1 MLAVLWPAY
10 LVTTMLYI
18 MPSGLPQPSA
28 LFLGVVF
35 ILILMAPL
43 ARIDKRLE
51 TSLVLLFGFVG
62 WCTFVSVTRFAWAS
76 DLIYMKAP
84 LYYLYNSVVFIA
96 VVQLAC
102 RDPDEFTKL
111 TRNALLFMLL
121 SQVALIA
128 VLPNRVNDVL
138 EREIGTFN
146 EANQLAYW
154 AILSISTYMLMPG
167 RRLPADLAVMA
178 AGAWVVIASTSK
190 AGLLALA
197 IAAVLWVVL
206 DSRRQD
212 RALALAATGIAALL
226 VIAGVLHHGVA
237 LPDNERIDLLRQRV
251 DRDVSEPDDT
261 LMGRGYTTILE
272 HPNLLPFG
280 AAEGNFGALTR
291 GENGAFQPG
300 ELHSTLGAVLM
311 GYGIVGLTLFLGF
324 LLAVAHS
331 GGLAASLWMLPGLT
345 YGIAHQ
351 GLRFSPF
358 WILLACVASA
368 RRLTARS
375 PGMAAAKPWAR
386 PVPPCT

>member
-1 MLAVLWPAY
+1 MLAVLWPIY
-10 LVTTMLYI
+10 LATTMLYV

-28 LFLGVVF
+28 LFLGAVF
-35 ILILMAPL
+35 ILIFLEPL
-43 ARIDKRLE
+43 ARIGKLIDA
-51 TSLVLLFGFVG
+51 SFVLLFSFVG
-62 WCTFVSVTRFAWAS
+62 WCTFVSVARFAWTS

-84 LYYLYNSVVFIA
+84 LYYLYNSIAFIT

-111 TRNALLFMLL
+111 TRNALLLMLL
-121 SQVALIA
+121 SQVAFIA
-128 VLPNRVNDVL
+128 VLPNRVNDML

-167 RRLPADLAVMA
+167 RRLPADLVVMA
-178 AGAWVVIASTSK
+178 AGTWVVIASTSK

-206 DSRRQD
+206 DFRRQD
-212 RALALAATGIAALL
+212 RALVLAGFGLAALL
-226 VIAGVLHHGVA
+226 VIAGMLDHGIA

-251 DRDVSEPDDT
+251 DRSVPEPDDT

-272 HPNLLPFG
+272 HPTFLPFG

-291 GENGAFQPG
+291 DENGAFQPG
-300 ELHSTLGAVLM
+300 ELHSTFGAVLM

-324 LLAVAHS
+324 LLAIACS
-331 GGLAASLWMLPGLT
+331 GGLAASLWMMPGLI

-358 WILLACVASA
+358 WIMLACVASA

-375 PGMAAAKPWAR
+375 LGMAAAKPWVR
-386 PVPPCT
+386 PAPPCT